1 MTAGLRF
8 VCTQRDVWTGGFII
22 TEIIMEFEFLFWEL
36 LLHYHKSQSSQKS
49 DSGLLEGVHCSVRTR
64 AVLGIVVGTPQERTW
79 WEKSDS
85 QQNMTWKM
93 TVSGFA

>member
-1 MTAGLRF
+1 M
-8 VCTQRDVWTGGFII
+8 CTQRDVWTGGFII